1 MAKVASIAE
10 IHTGTQPPEQTMIKF
25 VKPCDSSVSTACVHS
40 GLTKEKTAFV
50 QYKNLGV
57 QS

>member
-25 VKPCDSSVSTACVHS
+25 VSDSSVSKACVHS